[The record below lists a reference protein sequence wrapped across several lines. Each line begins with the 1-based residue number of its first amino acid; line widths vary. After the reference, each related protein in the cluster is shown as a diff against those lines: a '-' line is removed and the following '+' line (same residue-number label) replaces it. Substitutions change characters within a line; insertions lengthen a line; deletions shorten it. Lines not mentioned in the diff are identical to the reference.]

1 MSALDQLLDRMMPGD
16 AIRGLPSFGTLDI
29 NLETYFS
36 ANEFSAIEN
45 IMSCSGE
52 EKDVNLLLKSLRADL
67 PALAQ
72 TLTNR
77 ALDLYFTH
85 PVITA
90 ALQQGRATL
99 FPHERSPEALDYDL
113 LAEVYTQKRG
123 SLL

>member
-1 MSALDQLLDRMMPGD
+1 MTGLDQLLDRMMPGD
-16 AIRGLPSFGTLDI
+16 ATRGLPSFGTLNID
-29 NLETYFS
+29 LETHFS
-36 ANEFSAIEN
+36 ADEFSAIEN
-45 IMSCSGE
+45 IMSHSGE

-85 PVITA
+85 PVVTA
-90 ALQQGRATL
+90 ALQQGRTTL

-113 LAEVYTQKRG
+113 LAEVYAQQRG

>member
-16 AIRGLPSFGTLDI
+16 ATRGLPSFGTLGID
-29 NLETYFS
+29 LEAHFS
-36 ANEFSAIEN
+36 ADEFSAIED

-52 EKDVNLLLKSLRADL
+52 EKDVNLLLKLLRTNL

-72 TLTNR
+72 TLTNK

-90 ALQQGRATL
+90 ALQKGRATL

-113 LAEVYTQKRG
+113 LAEVYAQQRG